1 MVDWVV
7 MKVKEWIR
15 WRRRFST
22 KAPWQCW
29 WSCFNWQGGWGRWW
43 GKKRRGWWQRTPRW
57 IFFSFLKVSF
67 FQISVRLE
75 MWRWFWRCPWR
86 MGYRSLCSL
95 TAPNSPTRSYS
106 AVPQIHHYNIP
117 PHKYTILTSRLDPKL
132 KTSEQKTFSLL
143 YSLLRETD
151 VVLGNRRQKNTAA
164 FTINTYS
171 RRLPSKM
178 MQHAVK
184 PSP

>member
-1 MVDWVV
+1 MAKNTK
-7 MKVKEWIR
+7 MK
-15 WRRRFST
+15 
-22 KAPWQCW
+22 
-29 WSCFNWQGGWGRWW
+29 
-43 GKKRRGWWQRTPRW
+43 
-57 IFFSFLKVSF
+57 FFSFLKVAF
-67 FQISVRLE
+67 FKFRCD
-75 MWRWFWRCPWR
+75 WRSEDDSGGVQCPRR
-86 MGYRSLCSL
+86 MGYRSVCSL

-132 KTSEQKTFSLL
+132 KTSKQKTFSLL
-143 YSLLRETD
+143 RSLLRETD
-151 VVLGNRRQKNTAA
+151 VVLGNTRQKNTA